1 VLSVRE
7 IIWGKTVFVMPI
19 LYLFGNIKKRSVNKQ
34 GRFPMSNLNELREAV
49 EIVKQTVPHIE
60 GERDY
65 AGFIRFKVQV
75 EAIETLLALA
85 TKVIEAEMP
94 KDLPINPNSNHCSQ
108 CGRDFYAFNNGYNNA
123 LHDFRLYQ
131 TKKRAG
137 LEEVLPDMLAKAQI
151 KVDDTH
157 YDVDIKI
164 LAQAIREEMR

>member
-1 VLSVRE
+1 
-7 IIWGKTVFVMPI
+7 
-19 LYLFGNIKKRSVNKQ
+19 
-34 GRFPMSNLNELREAV
+34 
-49 EIVKQTVPHIE
+49 
-60 GERDY
+60 
-65 AGFIRFKVQV
+65 
-75 EAIETLLALA
+75 
-85 TKVIEAEMP
+85 MP